1 MMHEEDEDA
10 ASLPEVRSLS
20 PELTPPA
27 DLEHRTVAQ
36 LRRAGLLSPP
46 AAGWPMWR
54 PLFTAA
60 LVALAF
66 VAGFFAGGR
75 QTATVAPPQTRYVLL
90 LYPGEMKTEGPDE
103 GVEAYRQWAID
114 VRSRG
119 LSVTGER
126 LSDQSAAVGPPISPD
141 AGDRLQGFFI
151 ISAADDREARAL
163 AAAHPH
169 VRRGGQIVIKRIEPT

>member
-1 MMHEEDEDA
+1 MHEDDEDA
-10 ASLPEVRSLS
+10 ATLPELRSLS
-20 PELTPPA
+20 REMTPPA

-36 LRRAGLLSPP
+36 LRDAGLLCPP
-46 AAGWPMWR
+46 AARWRAWR

-66 VAGFFAGGR
+66 AAGFFAGGR
-75 QTATVAPPQTRYVLL
+75 QTPKTAPPQTRYVLL
-90 LYPGEMKTEGPDE
+90 LYPGEMKTGGPDE
-103 GVEAYRQWAID
+103 GVEEYRRWAID

-119 LSVTGER
+119 LFVTGER
-126 LSDQSAAVGPPISPD
+126 LADRSAAVGSPD
-141 AGDRLQGFFI
+141 SPGAGDRLQGFFI
-151 ISAADDREARAL
+151 ISATDDREARTI